1 MANTST
7 FFGGA
12 QLALGPASVDWDTAS
27 GGASLSLGTFASV
40 IVRDTT
46 EYTDL
51 VESQQG
57 TGAADKAETAHTVQ
71 VEVSMARPTA
81 ERLAAVFPGIT
92 IETNSAG
99 AVTRMVGSKRI
110 GQRHS
115 DIWKQMTVTEWV
127 SGAVSV
133 APLRIVDFWYA
144 APMGNLEITFDAAT
158 QRFVGNVFEC
168 YKSDTQLDASNYPT
182 FWKTREVT

>member
-1 MANTST
+1 MADTST

-12 QLALGPASVDWDTAS
+12 NLAIGPASADWDTAS
-27 GGASLSLGTFASV
+27 GGDNLDLGTFQSV

-57 TGAADKAETAHTVQ
+57 TGAADKAETSHTCQ
-71 VEVSMARPTA
+71 VEISFARPTA
-81 ERLAAVFPGIT
+81 ERMAAVFPGIT
-92 IETNSAG
+92 IETNSSG
-99 AVTRMVGSKRI
+99 AVTRMCGSKRI

-115 DIWKQMTVTEWV
+115 DIWKQLTVIEWV
-127 SGAVSV
+127 SGAESIE
-133 APLRIVDFWYA
+133 PLRIVDFWYA
-144 APMGNLEITFDAAT
+144 APMGSLEITFDAAT

-168 YKSDTQLDASNYPT
+168 YKNESELDDDGYPT
-182 FWKTREVT
+182 FWKTREVV